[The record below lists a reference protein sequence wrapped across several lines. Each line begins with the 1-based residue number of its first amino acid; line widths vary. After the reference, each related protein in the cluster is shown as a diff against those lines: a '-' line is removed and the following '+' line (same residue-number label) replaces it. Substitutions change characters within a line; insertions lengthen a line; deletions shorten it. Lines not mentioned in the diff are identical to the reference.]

1 MKYILFFLFLFF
13 FRWDVQLQYD
23 YLEAERL
30 KLLLEEEKNL
40 MTNDYP
46 LASIATIRDAFFGR
60 AFEIFYCFSLLF
72 K

>member
-1 MKYILFFLFLFF
+1 M
-13 FRWDVQLQYD
+13 QLQYD

-40 MTNDYP
+40 MKNDYP

-60 AFEIFYCFSLLF
+60 AFRNFLLF
-72 K
+72 LSSL